1 MKQTKTKSVDARR
14 LAETEMDDDADV
26 KSFIFFLSLSYLLIF
41 ARAHAHAQNAPVVPL
56 CFRGRVCVRDVCL
69 SLSLSFSLPS
79 KRERHRTNSKQFR
92 VYKKSLHNS
101 LCHKKRAALVECRD
115 KSALLLLLLLLLVT
129 CSGI

>member
-26 KSFIFFLSLSYLLIF
+26 KSFIFFLSLSFLLIF

-69 SLSLSFSLPS
+69 SLSLC
-79 KRERHRTNSKQFR
+79 R
-92 VYKKSLHNS
+92 VNVRDITQTRNS
-101 LCHKKRAALVECRD
+101 LGFT
-115 KSALLLLLLLLLVT
+115 KSAYKP
-129 CSGI
+129 

>member
-69 SLSLSFSLPS
+69 SLSLSLSLC
-79 KRERHRTNSKQFR
+79 R
-92 VYKKSLHNS
+92 VNVRDIVQTRNS
-101 LCHKKRAALVECRD
+101 LGFTKNLYTTLFAT
-115 KSALLLLLLLLLVT
+115 KSALRWLNVAIKVFFFFFFF
-129 CSGI
+129 S

>member
-92 VYKKSLHNS
+92 VYKKCIQTLNYFWILSLPQKAR
-101 LCHKKRAALVECRD
+101 CA
-115 KSALLLLLLLLLVT
+115 
-129 CSGI
+129 G

>member
-101 LCHKKRAALVECRD
+101 LAT
-115 KSALLLLLLLLLVT
+115 KSALRWLNVAIKVF
-129 CSGI
+129 SFFFFFFFFFFFS